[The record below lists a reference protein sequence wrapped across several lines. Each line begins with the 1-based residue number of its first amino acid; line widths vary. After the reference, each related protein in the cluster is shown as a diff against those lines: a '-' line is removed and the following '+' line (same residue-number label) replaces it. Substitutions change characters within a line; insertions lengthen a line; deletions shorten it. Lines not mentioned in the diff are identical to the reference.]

1 MRLTASSLQQYLPVF
16 LQDPW
21 FWMLVAFWWFDYSL
35 NKGVATVK
43 GRVVAVHQTQA
54 EVTKKVA
61 ELQDHV
67 EALHIL
73 IEDLS
78 QRRAA

>member
-1 MRLTASSLQQYLPVF
+1 M
-16 LQDPW
+16 
-21 FWMLVAFWWFDYSL
+21 
-35 NKGVATVK
+35 K